1 MTRARRTGPVLAKG
15 EERKGKKK
23 TPNYV
28 PGTVSPLFLVS
39 HSGERTLS
47 ASPYRYKTR
56 RNTIYPIQYCN
67 AASLPAS
74 SVMFS
79 ICLPC
84 YSGRRP
90 KFDAFSGADPRFLL
104 SLSLSLSLFSHPPL
118 VASSPRFRFKLVR
131 ECTYG
136 RKTREAKKMEKEG
149 NGGTGATA
157 GDESLHRFRR
167 SEPPLKRKRKEG
179 GKKKKKKKG
188 GIGKRRYAQIR

>member
-1 MTRARRTGPVLAKG
+1 LLRYQAAVEKREKKKGGEKEEEEKRRRKHGARKRASFSACVAEITHFRVFMTRGRRTGPVLAKG
-15 EERKGKKK
+15 EGRKGKK
-23 TPNYV
+23 TPNYA

-104 SLSLSLSLFSHPPL
+104 SLSLSLSLFS
-118 VASSPRFRFKLVR
+118 SSPRRLV
-131 ECTYG
+131 
-136 RKTREAKKMEKEG
+136 A
-149 NGGTGATA
+149 AL
-157 GDESLHRFRR
+157 SL
-167 SEPPLKRKRKEG
+167 
-179 GKKKKKKKG
+179 
-188 GIGKRRYAQIR
+188 